1 MFEKLCL
8 VFFAYNLIIDTLDF
22 SFILVGAK
30 NWDISQGG
38 GQMNL
43 YMSRPVNKVICERY
57 NGLPVVQPP

>member
-38 GQMNL
+38 GANEFV
-43 YMSRPVNKVICERY
+43 RVTTCK
-57 NGLPVVQPP
+57 

>member
-22 SFILVGAK
+22 SFSLVGRK
-30 NWDISQGG
+30 IGTFPKGG
-38 GQMNL
+38 ANNL
-43 YMSRPVNKVICERY
+43 YMSRPVNKVIRERY